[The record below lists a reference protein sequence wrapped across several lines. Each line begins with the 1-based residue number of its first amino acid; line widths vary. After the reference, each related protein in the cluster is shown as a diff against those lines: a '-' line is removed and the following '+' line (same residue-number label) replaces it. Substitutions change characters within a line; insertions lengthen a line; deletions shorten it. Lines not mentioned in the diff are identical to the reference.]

1 MDIIDS
7 DSKILRSNSRIWE
20 IKTPQAELC
29 RKFCKELNISKRLAT
44 ILINRGINDLD
55 QAVSFLEPSL
65 HNLPDPYLMAGM
77 EMAVERLTLAFRRKE
92 KIAVFGDY
100 DMDGI
105 SATAILVDYLRRAG
119 FTQVEFSIPSRL
131 SDGYGLNKQAL
142 TYAGKSG
149 VTLALTVDNG
159 ISNLEEVVAA
169 KDLGIDV
176 IVTDH
181 HQIPEELPP
190 AFAIIN
196 PHLLECNYPDKN
208 LAGVGVAFNLMMA
221 LRKRL
226 RESGLAADVNLLQY
240 LDLVA
245 LGTVADVMPLTGVN
259 RIFVSF
265 GLKEINKTSRLGML
279 YLLSAAGIKRDEPIS
294 ARDLAFKL
302 APRVNAVGRVADA
315 KIAVELFLTRDKAI
329 AIRNVQTLEE
339 CNERRRQIEK
349 DIKSEVDSIL
359 KDDTSLA
366 AAKVILLASENW
378 HPGVVGIV
386 SSRVTEAYD
395 KPAILIAIEN
405 GVGRGSGRSV
415 PGLNLVAVLDQC
427 QEHLIR
433 YGGHEQAVG
442 LTVAEESIVNL
453 REEIENYF
461 TETAPVQIEAPRI
474 SLDGTLRPDEINRKL
489 LDELQVL
496 HPLGYGN
503 PEPMFLLEATEI
515 AKITS
520 MDSNGRR
527 HLKFTF
533 TDSRDRSK
541 RFAGIYF
548 NFKGMPPK
556 NGETLDLVCTPEENI
571 WRGRSEI
578 RANLTDLR
586 ISNGENS

>member
-1 MDIIDS
+1 MDITDS
-7 DSKILRSNSRIWE
+7 DSKILHSNSRTWE
-20 IKTPQAELC
+20 IKMPQAELC
-29 RKFCKELNISKRLAT
+29 CKFCKELNISERLAA

-55 QAVSFLEPSL
+55 QAGIFLKPSL
-65 HNLPDPYLMAGM
+65 HHLPDPYQLTGM
-77 EMAVERLTLAFRRKE
+77 EKAVERLTLAFRRKE

-119 FTQVEFSIPSRL
+119 FTQVDFSIPSRL
-131 SDGYGLNKQAL
+131 SEGYGLNKPALIQA
-142 TYAGKSG
+142 AESG
-149 VTLALTVDNG
+149 VTLAITVDNG
-159 ISNLEEVVAA
+159 VSNLEEIAAA
-169 KDLGIDV
+169 KDLGIDI

-181 HQIPEELPP
+181 HQIPEKLPY
-190 AFAIIN
+190 AYAIIN
-196 PHLLECNYPDKN
+196 PHLPECRYPDKN

-265 GLKEINKTSRLGML
+265 GLKEINKTRRLGML
-279 YLLSAAGIKRDEPIS
+279 YLLSAAGIKRDESIS

-315 KIAVELFLTRDKAI
+315 KIAVELFLTKDKAI
-329 AIRNVQTLEE
+329 ALRNSQTLEE

-349 DIKSEVDSIL
+349 DIKSEVDEML
-359 KDDTSLA
+359 KNDTSLA
-366 AAKVILLASENW
+366 AANVVLLASENW

-386 SSRVTEAYD
+386 SSRIAEAYD
-395 KPAILIAIEN
+395 KPAILIAMDN

-427 QEHLIR
+427 QEHLVR
-433 YGGHEQAVG
+433 YGGHAQAVG
-442 LTVAEESIVNL
+442 LTVTEESIVNL
-453 REEIENYF
+453 RNEIENYLTNTAPKQ
-461 TETAPVQIEAPRI
+461 TETPRLV
-474 SLDGTLRPDEINRKL
+474 LDGTLQPNEINRKL

-503 PEPMFLLEATEI
+503 PEPMFLLETTEV
-515 AKITS
+515 AKVTPMGS
-520 MDSNGRR
+520 SDRR

-533 TDSRDRSK
+533 TDGKDRKK

-548 NFKGMPPK
+548 NFKGTPPK
-556 NGETLDLVCTPEENI
+556 TGETLDLVCTPEENI

-586 ISNGENS
+586 ISGKDNS

>member
-1 MDIIDS
+1 MDITDS
-7 DSKILRSNSRIWE
+7 DSKILHSNSRTWE
-20 IKTPQAELC
+20 IKMPQAELC
-29 RKFCKELNISKRLAT
+29 RKFCRELNISERLAT
-44 ILINRGINDLD
+44 ILINRGINDID
-55 QAVSFLEPSL
+55 QAGSFLEPSL
-65 HNLPDPYLMAGM
+65 HNLPDPYQLTGM
-77 EMAVERLTLAFRRKE
+77 KKAVERLTLAFRRKE
-92 KIAVFGDY
+92 KIVVFGDY

-119 FTQVEFSIPSRL
+119 FRQVDFSIPSRL
-131 SDGYGLNKQAL
+131 SDGYGLNEQTL
-142 TYAGKSG
+142 THAGKSG

-159 ISNLEEVVAA
+159 ISNPEEIAVA

-181 HQIPEELPP
+181 HQIPDELPP

-196 PHLLECNYPDKN
+196 PHLAECNYPDKN

-221 LRKRL
+221 LRKQL
-226 RESGLAADVNLLQY
+226 RESGLASDVNLLQY

-245 LGTVADVMPLTGVN
+245 LGTVADVMPLAGVN

-265 GLKEINKTSRLGML
+265 GLKEINKTRRLGML

-302 APRVNAVGRVADA
+302 APRVNAVGRMADA
-315 KIAVELFLTRDKAI
+315 KIAVELFLTKDKAI
-329 AIRNVQTLEE
+329 ALRNSQALEE

-349 DIKSEVDSIL
+349 DIKSEVDEML
-359 KDDTSLA
+359 KNNASLA
-366 AAKVILLASENW
+366 AANVILLASENW

-386 SSRVTEAYD
+386 SSRIAEAYD
-395 KPAILIAIEN
+395 KPAILIAINN

-442 LTVAEESIVNL
+442 LTITEESITSL
-453 REEIENYF
+453 RKDIESYLTNIAPAQ
-461 TETAPVQIEAPRI
+461 TETPRLL
-474 SLDGTLRPDEINRKL
+474 LDGILQPNEINREL

-496 HPLGYGN
+496 HPLGHGN
-503 PEPMFLLEATEI
+503 PEPIFLLETTEV
-515 AKITS
+515 AKVIPMGS
-520 MDSNGRR
+520 SDRR

-533 TDSRDRSK
+533 TDTKDRSK

-548 NFKGMPPK
+548 NFKGTPPK
-556 NGETLDLVCTPEENI
+556 TGEILDLVCTPEENI

-586 ISNGENS
+586 VSSKDNS

>member
-1 MDIIDS
+1 MNINDS
-7 DSKILRSNSRIWE
+7 DCKILHSNSRIWE
-20 IKTPQAELC
+20 IKTTQDELC
-29 RKFCKELNISKRLAT
+29 LKFCKELDISERLAT

-55 QAVSFLEPSL
+55 QAGRFLDPSL
-65 HNLPDPYLMAGM
+65 HNLPDPYLLLGM
-77 EMAVERLTLAFRRKE
+77 EKAVERLTLAFRRKE

-119 FTQVEFSIPSRL
+119 FKQVDFSIPSRL
-131 SDGYGLNKQAL
+131 SEGYGLNKQAL
-142 TYAGKSG
+142 AHAGKSG

-159 ISNLEEVVAA
+159 ISNIEEITAA

-181 HQIPEELPP
+181 HQIPEELPQ

-196 PHLLECNYPDKN
+196 PHLPECNYPDKN

-226 RESGLAADVNLLQY
+226 RESGLASDVNLLQY

-265 GLKEINKTSRLGML
+265 GVKEINKTRRLGML

-302 APRVNAVGRVADA
+302 APRVNAVGRVSDA
-315 KIAVELFLTRDKAI
+315 KIAVELFLTKDKAI
-329 AIRNVQTLEE
+329 ALRNSQTLEE

-349 DIKSEVDSIL
+349 DIKNEVDEML
-359 KDDTSLA
+359 KGDASLA

-386 SSRVTEAYD
+386 SSRVAEAHD
-395 KPAILIAIEN
+395 KPAILIAVDN

-442 LTVAEESIVNL
+442 LTVAEGSITSL
-453 REEIENYF
+453 RQEIDNYLTNIAPTQ
-461 TETAPVQIEAPRI
+461 TETPRLL
-474 SLDGTLRPDEINRKL
+474 LDGTLRPSEINRKL
-489 LDELQVL
+489 LNELQVL
-496 HPLGYGN
+496 NPLGYGN
-503 PEPMFLLEATEI
+503 PEPMFLLETTEV
-515 AKITS
+515 AKVTS
-520 MDSNGRR
+520 MGSSDRR

-533 TDSRDRSK
+533 TAAKTAANVLLESILISK
-541 RFAGIYF
+541 ERRRKTGKPWIWSVPRKKTSGAAAL
-548 NFKGMPPK
+548 KSEP
-556 NGETLDLVCTPEENI
+556 TLLI
-571 WRGRSEI
+571 
-578 RANLTDLR
+578 
-586 ISNGENS
+586 